1 MSNET
6 QTPPTATTNEG
17 QAAVAQDVT
26 AATAAVDSGQPQQA
40 PATEAPAT
48 TATDTPTASVET
60 AAKPAQAEG
69 APAAYEFTAPDG
81 VTLDEQVVDA
91 FKASAKE
98 LNLTNEA
105 AQKLLSSMAPVMA
118 ARQADQ
124 LQAHQQE
131 WRGQAEADQ
140 EIGGV
145 KLTESLATAKKALSA
160 YATPEFVTWLEQT
173 GLGNHPEVIRTF
185 YRAGKAISEDTLV
198 TGTQRPAAQR
208 DARSMYAAS
217 NMNP

>member
-48 TATDTPTASVET
+48 TTTDTPTASVET

-81 VTLDEQVVDA
+81 VTLDEQVVVA

-118 ARQADQ
+118 ARQAEQ

-145 KLTESLATAKKALSA
+145 KLTESLATAKKRSLPMQTRSSSLGWSRRGW
-160 YATPEFVTWLEQT
+160 ATTP
-173 GLGNHPEVIRTF
+173 R
-185 YRAGKAISEDTLV
+185 SS
-198 TGTQRPAAQR
+198 
-208 DARSMYAAS
+208 ARSIARVRPSARTRW
-217 NMNP
+217 